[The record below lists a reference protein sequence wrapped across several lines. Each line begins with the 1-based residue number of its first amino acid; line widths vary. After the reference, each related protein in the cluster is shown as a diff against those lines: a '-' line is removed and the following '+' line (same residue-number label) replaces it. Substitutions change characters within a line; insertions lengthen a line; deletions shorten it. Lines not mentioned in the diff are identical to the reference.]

1 MFKNAKFIKIILA
14 HAEAK
19 GEHLSVFVDTEAE
32 FNPWQP
38 VDVAELF
45 DPRDERDFF
54 LCLPKHAEALLEN
67 LNGGECQLFM
77 LDGDKEYNHCV
88 SNELK
93 GWSIGSWYM
102 FDHYESRIKPKTEKR
117 WIAVDAS
124 TSQCTRHYSTKE
136 SCFNSEFAGCEGNA
150 SGWQFIEIEVEV

>member
-1 MFKNAKFIKIILA
+1 MFQNAKFIKIILA
-14 HAEAK
+14 YAEKK

-67 LNGGECQLFM
+67 LNGGECQFFM
-77 LDGDKEYNHCV
+77 LDGDKECDHCV

-93 GWSIGSWYM
+93 EWSIGSWYM

-117 WIAVDAS
+117 WIIWDLDNDGYHCVL
-124 TSQCTRHYSTKE
+124 KE
-136 SCFNSEFAGCEGNA
+136 NPEGKYLANFNF
-150 SGWQFIEIEVEV
+150 QVLEVEVDING